1 MKTEN
6 KIILGSVALGLFIW
20 IADALLD
27 YFIFYEGTFTELL
40 ITDVPSHELYIRLL
54 IIACFTVFGVICS
67 RLVATQKKAE
77 QKLASSLS
85 FQQQLLDTIPVPIFY
100 KNEECIYTG
109 CNKSFEEFLGKD
121 RQDIIGKS
129 VYDLAP
135 PKLAEVY
142 HKKDLELI
150 NNQGVQVYE
159 FEVKSKTSGG
169 NRYVIFHKATFE
181 KPNGQVAG
189 LIGAILDITERKKA
203 VSQKEKLIIE
213 LQNALDE
220 VNVLSGFL
228 PICASCKKIR
238 DDKGYWT
245 QVEAYIEAHST
256 AQFSHAMCEEC
267 CEKLYGGQDW
277 YEKAKKDGRITVPGF
292 IPESPDT

>member
-135 PKLAEVY
+135 L
-142 HKKDLELI
+142 
-150 NNQGVQVYE
+150 
-159 FEVKSKTSGG
+159 
-169 NRYVIFHKATFE
+169 FHKATFE

-203 VSQKEKLIIE
+203 VSQKEKLITE